1 MSFETLSKSE
11 VLKRFGKLGQ
21 KNFSKKTNSKQKKR
35 KKPGFL
41 DAMLC
46 FGGEGILREFQNLLF
61 LAS

>member
-11 VLKRFGKLGQ
+11 VLMRFGKLGQ
-21 KNFSKKTNSKQKKR
+21 KSTFDKLSQKIKE

-46 FGGEGILREFQNLLF
+46 FGGGD
-61 LAS
+61 S